1 MINEFDLKADSWDNN
16 PMHFDRSKKIAENIS
31 KIIPLNTGMTALEFG
46 AGTGITSFLLKDT
59 VKEIIMMD
67 NSDGMVRAME
77 DKIRSTGVTNLKALN
92 FDLEKNNWTGNRFDL
107 IFSQMVLHHVSDT
120 ESIIVK
126 LSKMI
131 KQGGYI
137 ALADLYTENGSFHGK
152 AFTGHKGF
160 DPSDIGRIL
169 TRNGFENP
177 EHRTVYSIKKT
188 TEDNT
193 IKDFDVFLLTARL
206 KK

>member
-1 MINEFDLKADSWDNN
+1 MNEFDLKADSWDNN
-16 PMHFDRSKKIAENIS
+16 PMHFDRSKKIAENIR
-31 KIIPLNTGMTALEFG
+31 KVIPLNTGMTALEFG
-46 AGTGITSFLLKDT
+46 AGTGITSFLLKDS

-67 NSDGMVRAME
+67 NSEGMVRTME
-77 DKIRSTGVTNLKALN
+77 NKIKLTGVTNLKALN
-92 FDLEKNNWTGNRFDL
+92 FDLEKNDWTGNQFDL

-120 ESIIVK
+120 ELIIIK
-126 LSKMI
+126 LSKMT
-131 KQGGYI
+131 KPGGYI

-152 AFTGHKGF
+152 TFTGHKGF
-160 DPSDIGRIL
+160 DPSAIGRIL

-177 EHRTVYSIKKT
+177 EHITVYSIKKP

-193 IKDFDVFLLTARL
+193 IEDFDVFLLTARL